1 MEVPMSTQTL
11 NVHEVKTQL
20 SKLLEEV
27 ATGTE
32 VIIEKAGKPM
42 ARLSPIEGSKP
53 QIRFGVLKDKVKVA
67 DDFDAP
73 LPEDVLSGFEGR
85 VCGS

>member
-11 NVHEVKTQL
+11 NIHEVKTQL
-20 SKLLEEV
+20 SQLLEEV

-32 VIIEKAGKPM
+32 VIIAKAGKPM
-42 ARLSPIEGSKP
+42 ARLSPIESSKP
-53 QIRFGVLKDKVKVA
+53 QIRFGVLKGKVKVA

-73 LPEDVLSGFEGR
+73 LPDDLLSEF
-85 VCGS
+85 

>member
-1 MEVPMSTQTL
+1 MSTQTL
-11 NVHEVKTQL
+11 NIHEVKTQL
-20 SKLLEEV
+20 SRLLEEV

-32 VIIEKAGKPM
+32 VIIAKAGKPM
-42 ARLSPIEGSKP
+42 ARLSRIEGSKP
-53 QIRFGVLKDKVKVA
+53 QIRFGVLQGKVKVA

-73 LPEDVLSGFEGR
+73 LPGDVLSEFEGR